1 MTDEVLICSECQ
13 ARSDDESEDAPLVFS
28 CNRCGAITCDNCG
41 SGGMCTD
48 CDVDT
53 MAGIDDDE
61 DEDDDYE
68 DEDEDL
74 EDDG

>member
-1 MTDEVLICSECQ
+1 
-13 ARSDDESEDAPLVFS
+13 
-28 CNRCGAITCDNCG
+28 
-41 SGGMCTD
+41 MCTD